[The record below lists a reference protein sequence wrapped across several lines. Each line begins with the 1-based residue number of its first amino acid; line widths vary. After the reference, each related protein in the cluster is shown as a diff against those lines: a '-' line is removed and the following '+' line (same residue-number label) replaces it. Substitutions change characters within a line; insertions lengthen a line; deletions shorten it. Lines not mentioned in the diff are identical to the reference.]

1 MDSQSKIQL
10 IKLLLYILIPILIAI
25 LILSGFLIYV
35 YLKDK
40 KTKEAKEQQD
50 TGRKTNYKTGTT
62 STNKQ
67 SIFNFMEFDTVEDS
81 MIIQNGG
88 NRYLMVINC
97 QGVNYDLMSAVEK
110 NSVEEGFVQFLNTLR
125 YPIQIYVQTR
135 SINLENSLQVYRSKL
150 QEVQDKYDTMSKR
163 YELMKDSGQYTR
175 EQLAKEYFELTKQA
189 NLCEYGNSVIQ
200 DTEKMSLNKNILNKN
215 YYIIVPYL
223 AAEIGNDK
231 LDKQEIKGIAFSEL
245 YTRCQSIISSI
256 SVCGVRGKILR
267 SNELVE
273 LLYMAYNRDEAET
286 FGLDKAIKAGFNELY
301 STAPDVYE
309 KKMKELDKIIEE
321 KAMKKAQNAV
331 NEAKSE
337 IQQQVEEKEN
347 NMNSLIDEIAQM
359 ILDENELYIG
369 KDVKELAEKKI
380 EETKE
385 GGNENGKKTG
395 RKKKSTT
402 IQ

>member
-1 MDSQSKIQL
+1 MDSQSKMQL
-10 IKLLLYILIPILIAI
+10 IQLLLYILIPILIAI

-50 TGRKTNYKTGTT
+50 TDRKTNYKTGTT

-150 QEVQDKYDTMSKR
+150 HEVQDKYDTMSKR

-189 NLCEYGNSVIQ
+189 NLCEYGNSVVQ
-200 DTEKMSLNKNILNKN
+200 DTEK
-215 YYIIVPYL
+215 
-223 AAEIGNDK
+223 
-231 LDKQEIKGIAFSEL
+231 
-245 YTRCQSIISSI
+245 
-256 SVCGVRGKILR
+256 
-267 SNELVE
+267 
-273 LLYMAYNRDEAET
+273 
-286 FGLDKAIKAGFNELY
+286 
-301 STAPDVYE
+301 
-309 KKMKELDKIIEE
+309 
-321 KAMKKAQNAV
+321 
-331 NEAKSE
+331 
-337 IQQQVEEKEN
+337 
-347 NMNSLIDEIAQM
+347 
-359 ILDENELYIG
+359 
-369 KDVKELAEKKI
+369 
-380 EETKE
+380 
-385 GGNENGKKTG
+385 
-395 RKKKSTT
+395 
-402 IQ
+402 

>member
-1 MDSQSKIQL
+1 MDSQSKMQL
-10 IKLLLYILIPILIAI
+10 IQLLLYILIPILIAI

-50 TGRKTNYKTGTT
+50 TDRKTNYKTGTT

-150 QEVQDKYDTMSKR
+150 HEVQDKYDTMSKR

-215 YYIIVPYL
+215 YYIIVQYL

-321 KAMKKAQNAV
+321 KAMEKAQNAV

-347 NMNSLIDEIAQM
+347 NMNALVDEIAQM

-385 GGNENGKKTG
+385 GGNENGQKTG

-402 IQ
+402 I

>member
-1 MDSQSKIQL
+1 MDSQSKMQL
-10 IKLLLYILIPILIAI
+10 IQLLLYILIPILIAI

-267 SNELVE
+267 SNELIE

-347 NMNSLIDEIAQM
+347 NMNALVDEIAQM